1 MKTHQN
7 QSVNKSR
14 AKCWLHRRR
23 PGQLTKRPDYV
34 PHQSPSTMI
43 TLWRSTP
50 LRTQHS
56 RVAQVFKTPFSL
68 QPSALRLQTPSTT
81 PNPIEHPQSRMS
93 FYYKRKDKQQ
103 NGANIVKVSACCR
116 CCFCSRCCS
125 FTGFCCSRQSTGMG
139 RMPPP
144 ACRIQ
149 YNHDGCGGGS
159 GDDDACALV
168 HGFRLAS
175 CQQFALPCVLC
186 ALSKSRDVYLN

>member
-68 QPSALRLQTPSTT
+68 QPSALRLQTPSAT

-139 RMPPP
+139 RMPPQP
-144 ACRIQ
+144 AGFSIITMAVAVAVVMMMPVHWCTDFAWLPASNLRCR
-149 YNHDGCGGGS
+149 
-159 GDDDACALV
+159 AFFV
-168 HGFRLAS
+168 HWAKAEMFI
-175 CQQFALPCVLC
+175 
-186 ALSKSRDVYLN
+186 

>member
-14 AKCWLHRRR
+14 AKCWLHRCR

-68 QPSALRLQTPSTT
+68 QPSDFR
-81 PNPIEHPQSRMS
+81 
-93 FYYKRKDKQQ
+93 
-103 NGANIVKVSACCR
+103 
-116 CCFCSRCCS
+116 
-125 FTGFCCSRQSTGMG
+125 
-139 RMPPP
+139 PPP
-144 ACRIQ
+144 PLRIPLSILSRGCRFITRGKT
-149 YNHDGCGGGS
+149 NS
-159 GDDDACALV
+159 KMA
-168 HGFRLAS
+168 
-175 CQQFALPCVLC
+175 PT
-186 ALSKSRDVYLN
+186 LSKCQLVAVAASVPAVAPSLGSVAPGSRPGWGGCLPQPAGFSIITMAVAVAVVMMMPVHWCTDFAWLPASNLRCRAFFVHWAKAEMFI